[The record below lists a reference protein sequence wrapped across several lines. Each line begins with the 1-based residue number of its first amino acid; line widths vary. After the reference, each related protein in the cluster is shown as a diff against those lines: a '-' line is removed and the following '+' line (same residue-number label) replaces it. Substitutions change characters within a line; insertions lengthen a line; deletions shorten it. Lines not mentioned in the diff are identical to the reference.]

1 MSLDKQP
8 ALQTRPQHRQRPLY
22 EVPKSNP
29 ALLVLPH
36 RPPGALPNFTRRPN
50 NTMDAYPGY
59 REQSHA
65 RSPQERTSWGTRD
78 EAWREKDRAENPRI
92 DTFYRGRSPG
102 MF

>member
-1 MSLDKQP
+1 
-8 ALQTRPQHRQRPLY
+8 
-22 EVPKSNP
+22 
-29 ALLVLPH
+29 
-36 RPPGALPNFTRRPN
+36 
-50 NTMDAYPGY
+50 MDAYPGY